1 MACGRALLNRQDGY
15 SIGKALSVLVNN
27 VTKQHPLYDIHTDHR
42 EVLLDFDDAEANAFI
57 DSFGKNIT
65 NLIRGCSVHFMWSSM
80 RVAKVVN
87 PSVHSDGY
95 KVFMAIAKRIP
106 DEPSA
111 DVVLEAFDILQ
122 GKKPHSDFSKAL
134 PPDLMSFNVDT
145 NDWKGAKTWV
155 DWWKRPHVLRKLCKA
170 FSSLD
175 DDDWD
180 ELPEMTN
187 PVEPINRQSI
197 PGNVKAVSLKPLI
210 EHFYLEDKR
219 QAIQQ
224 LASRANVTI
233 SYHVKKRKRSRRPPK
248 APEKVAQLRIPT
260 GKKAN
265 GTRLSVEFYED
276 ETKQNTV
283 WYKGT
288 VISYSR
294 QTGYVISFE
303 GYGPEEN
310 ETIVSLKKAAERNE
324 IKLL

>member
-1 MACGRALLNRQDGY
+1 MLN
-15 SIGKALSVLVNN
+15 IVCLNSV
-27 VTKQHPLYDIHTDHR
+27 
-42 EVLLDFDDAEANAFI
+42 
-57 DSFGKNIT
+57 
-65 NLIRGCSVHFMWSSM
+65 
-80 RVAKVVN
+80 
-87 PSVHSDGY
+87 
-95 KVFMAIAKRIP
+95 AKRIP

-111 DVVLEAFDILQ
+111 DVVPEAFDILQ
-122 GKKPHSDFSKAL
+122 GIKPHSDFSKAL
-134 PPDLMSFNVDT
+134 PPDLMSFNADS

-180 ELPEMTN
+180 ELPGTTN
-187 PVEPINRQSI
+187 PIESINRQSI

-260 GKKAN
+260 GKKAIC
-265 GTRLSVEFYED
+265 TQLSVEFYED

-294 QTGYVISFE
+294 QTGYVISFK